1 MLTIKKTATKTDK
14 KKEHK
19 RRKKLQAKDAA
30 DRFLKGS
37 ALIKMGEE
45 WQGEAKEELN
55 RAIIDDASHSPVE
68 NGYEFDVE
76 SHTVVVDL
84 TKPREFSEVKRQA
97 CKDLGVDYDKLFP
110 VSSTNPMFLWNIV
123 KKKGLGQSAEW
134 LLRLIDNAISNPDAR
149 ALLEKQAKEIQQL
162 GDEPIEF
169 QGNAIAID
177 TKRELR
183 SDMSA
188 LSFLGEIALLSPSDR
203 EGYLQSVGIPT
214 QAKTG
219 KTTAEQKA
227 TIETY
232 KERVLL
238 V

>member
-1 MLTIKKTATKTDK
+1 
-14 KKEHK
+14 
-19 RRKKLQAKDAA
+19 
-30 DRFLKGS
+30 
-37 ALIKMGEE
+37 MGEE
-45 WQGEAKEELN
+45 WQSEAKEELN
-55 RAIIDDASHSPVE
+55 RVVLEDASKSPVE
-68 NGYEFDVE
+68 NGYEFEVTGG
-76 SHTVVVDL
+76 HTVVLDL
-84 TKPREFSEVKRQA
+84 VKPREFSSAKQQA
-97 CKDLGVDYDKLFP
+97 CEDLGVDYEKLFP

-123 KKKGLGQSAEW
+123 KKSGLDKSAEW
-134 LLRLIDNAISNPDAR
+134 LLRLIDNAVSNPDAR

-169 QGNAIAID
+169 EGNAIAID

-183 SDMSA
+183 SDMTA
-188 LSFLGEIALLSPSDR
+188 LSFLGEIALLSSSDR

-214 QAKTG
+214 QVKTG